1 MSLHKFISR
10 RSAQQLPHHI
20 PTASHKLR
28 SSDSD
33 LFIYELGKK
42 FQRDVIRI
50 IEESE
55 ETYISYNVK
64 INVRLTG
71 VINKKIKEIWNNMTE
86 FRNSCRFMA
95 SGLHKLAFNLDNY
108 QCKNFRQIY
117 MKEELVNRCIFK

>member
-10 RSAQQLPHHI
+10 RSAQQLPLHI
-20 PTASHKLR
+20 TTVSHKLR
-28 SSDSD
+28 SSDDD

-42 FQRDVIRI
+42 FKKDDIRTI
-50 IEESE
+50 GESKE
-55 ETYISYNVK
+55 KYISYNVK

-71 VINKKIKEIWNNMTE
+71 VINKNIKEIWNNMTG

-95 SGLHKLAFNLDNY
+95 SGLHKLVFNLDNY

-117 MKEELVNRCIFK
+117 MKEKSVNRCMFK